1 MTDEIVVST
10 FAEARE
16 VYRQRDLR
24 QGLYD
29 AGAVVMDGVLVNLHG
44 DEHKKRRR
52 IENRIFRR
60 DTFDVYEHEMFP
72 GIVDSTVAPHAA
84 DGHTDLI
91 DFGHELMLNLAALT
105 AGIDRPRGDAEE
117 TARLHEY
124 VKHFIEGAT
133 LVHSMLDRDERS
145 ALIAE
150 QLQLWRTDFLAP
162 SIERRRGL
170 LAQLDAGT
178 IDESELPRD
187 ILTALLRNRGEL
199 GLDWDVLTREIAFFL
214 LAGAHT
220 SATAF
225 TRTIDHMLSWL
236 DDHPEDTDRARDD
249 LLFIQRCVHET
260 IRLNPSSP
268 TGMRRALSD
277 IDLPSGRSI
286 PDGSLVVVDLEKVNR
301 DQTVFGQGAGDFDP
315 YRTMPD
321 GVAPF
326 GLSFAAGMHVCI
338 GQDLA
343 GGVVPPRGTDVA
355 PDGHLFGLVA
365 IAVRRMFQAGV
376 RRDPTHPPK
385 VDQTTKRPYW
395 SVYPVLL
402 EGEQTSPTTGG
413 RG

>member
-1 MTDEIVVST
+1 MSEQITVSS

-44 DEHKKRRR
+44 DEHRQRRR
-52 IENRIFRR
+52 VENRVFRR
-60 DTFDVYEHEMFP
+60 DTFDIYENEMFP
-72 GIVDSTVAPHAA
+72 GIVETTLAPHAA

-105 AGIDRPRGDAEE
+105 AGVDRPRGDAEE

-133 LVHSMLDRDERS
+133 LVHSMLDLDERS

-150 QLQLWRTDFLAP
+150 QLRLWQVDFLAP
-162 SIERRRGL
+162 SVERRRSL
-170 LAQLDAGT
+170 LAQVADGTLDEG
-178 IDESELPRD
+178 ELPRD
-187 ILTALLRNRGEL
+187 ILTALLRHRGEL
-199 GLDWDVLTREIAFFL
+199 DLDWPVLTREIAFFL

-225 TRTIDHMLSWL
+225 TRTIDHMLTWL
-236 DDHPEDTDRARDD
+236 DGHPEDADRARTD
-249 LLFIQRCVHET
+249 LLFVQRCVHET

-268 TGMRRALSD
+268 TGMRRALAD
-277 IDLPSGRSI
+277 ITLPSGRLI
-286 PDGSLVVVDLEKVNR
+286 PQGTLVVVDLEQVNR
-301 DQTVFGQGAGDFDP
+301 DESVFGADAAAFDP
-315 YRTMPD
+315 YRTTPD
-321 GVAPF
+321 GIAPF

-343 GGVVPPRGTDVA
+343 GGVVPPRGAGDA

-365 IAVRRMFQAGV
+365 VAVRRMFQAGV
-376 RRDPTHPPK
+376 RRDPAHPPK
-385 VDQTTKRPYW
+385 ADETTKRPYW
-395 SVYPVLL
+395 SIYPVLL
-402 EGEQTSPTTGG
+402 GELSGE
-413 RG
+413 RS